1 MMERVVQR
9 LIARVRGDRGFT
21 LIELMIS
28 ASILAV
34 VLGAVLSLSETSQKL
49 APRDQEW
56 AFTLRDGQVALHG
69 MTRELR
75 GTYVLNTAGATS
87 IDATVQSNGSSK
99 RVVYDCGQPH
109 PTDPALKQC
118 VRYVVTGGV
127 PGPKTMVIPQVKSA
141 SFTYEPASGSPNFVR
156 MRLQIPAAGDRA
168 DGYKH
173 SFTLDDG
180 IYLRNLESG

>member
-1 MMERVVQR
+1 MGRPIKRPARDGVQSET
-9 LIARVRGDRGFT
+9 GFT
-21 LIELMIS
+21 LVEVMLT

-34 VLGAVLSLSETSQKL
+34 VLGAILSLSETSQKL

-75 GTYVLNTAGATS
+75 GTYVLNTPGATS
-87 IDATVQSNGSSK
+87 VDATVQSNGSSK

-118 VRYVVTGGV
+118 VRYVIAGGV
-127 PGPKTMVIPQVKSA
+127 PGPKTLVIPQVKSA
-141 SFTYEPASGSPNFVR
+141 SFTYEPATGPANFVR
-156 MRLQIPAAGDRA
+156 IKLQIPAAGDRA
-168 DGYKH
+168 DGHKH